1 MEEQRSDQPRRQQ
14 TTEFILLILMERS
27 MAYAAILIS
36 HLQSL
41 TIPNEHRNISIF
53 SVCVT
58 VRITNWTFLQRQ
70 SHFSK
75 TLPSEGILILYHSI
89 YSLTK
94 CFELGR
100 EIRLGL
106 IKPSL

>member
-1 MEEQRSDQPRRQQ
+1 
-14 TTEFILLILMERS
+14 
-27 MAYAAILIS
+27 MAYAATLIS
-36 HLQSL
+36 HLESL
-41 TIPNEHRNISIF
+41 KITNERRNISIF
-53 SVCVT
+53 SACVT

-70 SHFSK
+70 SHFNK
-75 TLPSEGILILYHSI
+75 TFPAEGILILYHSI